1 MVLHE
6 LSTNA
11 LKFGALS
18 APLGKVSIEW
28 TRTSET
34 SGNRVDLHW
43 RESGGPAA
51 PATEQRGFGL
61 RLIERETSYNL
72 HGRATVTFAPGGVEA
87 QISFSLEDK

>member
-11 LKFGALS
+11 VKYGALS
-18 APLGKVSIEW
+18 APLGKVTVEW
-28 TRTSET
+28 TRTSEA
-34 SGNRVDLHW
+34 SGDRVDLNW

-51 PATEQRGFGL
+51 PAPEQRGFGL

-72 HGRATVTFAPGGVEA
+72 RGRATVTFAVTGVEA